1 MPDEGAAVTG
11 AELII
16 SGTAASK
23 RALVVA
29 RLEGRKSGQP
39 CNPEHWQLVRNV
51 GRFNLF
57 GWRGAEAL
65 RRSATTIR
73 PHLERKFGARESN
86 ANTNIA
92 CQQPQ

>member
-1 MPDEGAAVTG
+1 MTG

-23 RALVVA
+23 PAWFPWRVLKVA
-29 RLEGRKSGQP
+29 SLGSRVTR
-39 CNPEHWQLVRNV
+39 NTWHLVRDV